1 MRLIIF
7 GGTFDPPHY
16 GHIELISSLNFS
28 NDDKVI
34 ILPNYIPPH
43 KSADASPEDR
53 LNMCRLAFPDLE
65 VSDYEIKKGGPS
77 YTYQTLQFF
86 QKEYF
91 LNRDNLIYVIG
102 ADSMKDLK
110 TWGHPRKLSRLATFL
125 VFRRP
130 HYNNVAQDIKEF
142 QDLYGGNFILSD
154 IIGQDISSTEIRVRN
169 AFDQARDYVP
179 EGVFEYIKQKGLYN
193 KYRAITDKYSQFGL
207 SQKRIDHTLSV
218 TLTALK
224 LAYVYGAD
232 SEKVILAALLHD
244 IGKNLNLK
252 RAYELGLSISYQT
265 IELPAI
271 CRHAD
276 FGYEIAKTFFGIKDE
291 EVLNAIKYHTTGRP
305 GMTLLEKIIFL
316 ADYFEPTRATPG
328 LDKIVQTARTNIDQA
343 VELALKNTLNF
354 LKQNNY
360 EIAPIT
366 ISAYEYYQKENK
378 IGI

>member
-1 MRLIIF
+1 M
-7 GGTFDPPHY
+7 
-16 GHIELISSLNFS
+16 
-28 NDDKVI
+28 
-34 ILPNYIPPH
+34 
-43 KSADASPEDR
+43 
-53 LNMCRLAFPDLE
+53 
-65 VSDYEIKKGGPS
+65 
-77 YTYQTLQFF
+77 
-86 QKEYF
+86 
-91 LNRDNLIYVIG
+91 
-102 ADSMKDLK
+102 
-110 TWGHPRKLSRLATFL
+110 
-125 VFRRP
+125 
-130 HYNNVAQDIKEF
+130 
-142 QDLYGGNFILSD
+142 
-154 IIGQDISSTEIRVRN
+154 
-169 AFDQARDYVP
+169 
-179 EGVFEYIKQKGLYN
+179 
-193 KYRAITDKYSQFGL
+193 
-207 SQKRIDHTLSV
+207 
-218 TLTALK
+218 
-224 LAYVYGAD
+224 
-232 SEKVILAALLHD
+232 HD